1 MPTVNEETLE
11 VQFKLVFS
19 GSALSGKTSNVAA
32 VHAALDEEQR
42 GDLISLN
49 TSSDRTLFFDY
60 LPVNP
65 VLIEGYQTKF
75 LLYTVPGQVVYN
87 ATRELVLRGVD
98 GLVFVADSDPD
109 RWDANMEAWQN
120 LLQTLQNNGRDLSE
134 IPLVFQYN
142 KRDLPNAVPLAELER
157 QLNPHG
163 FPAFEAAAPAGKGVL
178 ETLEVLSS
186 EVLRRFHL
194 RREEEAREV
203 STRHGQPITS
213 SPVPWIQGGYVK
225 SKRGLALTHGSQEL
239 RKPPCSTLR
248 VLYSCVGK
256 APSDRRN
263 SMPLA
268 FSLWPPLVRRRRL
281 PSSSETRPLGVFVTR
296 EDSAASTWP
305 HFSVAT
311 CCSRFIPPTPESE
324 TCANLLSGSCL
335 GSISSSPSPA
345 KRRVPRRPRILKFD
359 SQFLYLHFSPRSPI
373 TQERFW
379 TERPRPHSPRNSHL
393 C

>member
-1 MPTVNEETLE
+1 
-11 VQFKLVFS
+11 
-19 GSALSGKTSNVAA
+19 

-65 VLIEGYQTKF
+65 VLIEGYQTNF

-186 EVLRRFHL
+186 EVLRRF
-194 RREEEAREV
+194 REEEAREV
-203 STRHGQPITS
+203 STRHGQPITE
-213 SPVPWIQGGYVK
+213 
-225 SKRGLALTHGSQEL
+225 A
-239 RKPPCSTLR
+239 
-248 VLYSCVGK
+248 
-256 APSDRRN
+256 
-263 SMPLA
+263 
-268 FSLWPPLVRRRRL
+268 
-281 PSSSETRPLGVFVTR
+281 
-296 EDSAASTWP
+296 SASW
-305 HFSVAT
+305 
-311 CCSRFIPPTPESE
+311 
-324 TCANLLSGSCL
+324 
-335 GSISSSPSPA
+335 
-345 KRRVPRRPRILKFD
+345 
-359 SQFLYLHFSPRSPI
+359 
-373 TQERFW
+373 
-379 TERPRPHSPRNSHL
+379 
-393 C
+393 

>member
-32 VHAALDEEQR
+32 VHAALDEKQR

-142 KRDLPNAVPLAELER
+142 KRDLTNAVPLAELEK

-203 STRHGQPITS
+203 STRHGQPITE
-213 SPVPWIQGGYVK
+213 
-225 SKRGLALTHGSQEL
+225 A
-239 RKPPCSTLR
+239 
-248 VLYSCVGK
+248 
-256 APSDRRN
+256 
-263 SMPLA
+263 
-268 FSLWPPLVRRRRL
+268 
-281 PSSSETRPLGVFVTR
+281 
-296 EDSAASTWP
+296 SASW
-305 HFSVAT
+305 
-311 CCSRFIPPTPESE
+311 
-324 TCANLLSGSCL
+324 
-335 GSISSSPSPA
+335 
-345 KRRVPRRPRILKFD
+345 
-359 SQFLYLHFSPRSPI
+359 
-373 TQERFW
+373 
-379 TERPRPHSPRNSHL
+379 
-393 C
+393 

>member
-19 GSALSGKTSNVAA
+19 GPALSGKTSNVAV

-109 RWDANMEAWQN
+109 RWDANMEAWRN
-120 LLQTLQNNGRDLSE
+120 LLQTLQNNGRDVSE

-157 QLNPHG
+157 QLNPRG

-178 ETLEVLSS
+178 ETLEVLSC

-203 STRHGQPITS
+203 STRHGQPITE
-213 SPVPWIQGGYVK
+213 
-225 SKRGLALTHGSQEL
+225 A
-239 RKPPCSTLR
+239 
-248 VLYSCVGK
+248 
-256 APSDRRN
+256 
-263 SMPLA
+263 
-268 FSLWPPLVRRRRL
+268 
-281 PSSSETRPLGVFVTR
+281 
-296 EDSAASTWP
+296 SASW
-305 HFSVAT
+305 
-311 CCSRFIPPTPESE
+311 
-324 TCANLLSGSCL
+324 
-335 GSISSSPSPA
+335 
-345 KRRVPRRPRILKFD
+345 
-359 SQFLYLHFSPRSPI
+359 
-373 TQERFW
+373 
-379 TERPRPHSPRNSHL
+379 
-393 C
+393 

>member
-178 ETLEVLSS
+178 ETLAVLSS

-203 STRHGQPITS
+203 STRHGQPITE
-213 SPVPWIQGGYVK
+213 
-225 SKRGLALTHGSQEL
+225 A
-239 RKPPCSTLR
+239 
-248 VLYSCVGK
+248 
-256 APSDRRN
+256 
-263 SMPLA
+263 
-268 FSLWPPLVRRRRL
+268 
-281 PSSSETRPLGVFVTR
+281 
-296 EDSAASTWP
+296 SASW
-305 HFSVAT
+305 
-311 CCSRFIPPTPESE
+311 
-324 TCANLLSGSCL
+324 
-335 GSISSSPSPA
+335 
-345 KRRVPRRPRILKFD
+345 
-359 SQFLYLHFSPRSPI
+359 
-373 TQERFW
+373 
-379 TERPRPHSPRNSHL
+379 
-393 C
+393 

>member
-19 GSALSGKTSNVAA
+19 GPALSGKTSNVAA
-32 VHAALDEEQR
+32 VHAALDEKQR

-109 RWDANMEAWQN
+109 RWDANMEAWRN

-194 RREEEAREV
+194 RCEEEAREV
-203 STRHGQPITS
+203 STRHGQPITE
-213 SPVPWIQGGYVK
+213 
-225 SKRGLALTHGSQEL
+225 A
-239 RKPPCSTLR
+239 
-248 VLYSCVGK
+248 
-256 APSDRRN
+256 
-263 SMPLA
+263 
-268 FSLWPPLVRRRRL
+268 
-281 PSSSETRPLGVFVTR
+281 
-296 EDSAASTWP
+296 SASW
-305 HFSVAT
+305 
-311 CCSRFIPPTPESE
+311 
-324 TCANLLSGSCL
+324 
-335 GSISSSPSPA
+335 
-345 KRRVPRRPRILKFD
+345 
-359 SQFLYLHFSPRSPI
+359 
-373 TQERFW
+373 
-379 TERPRPHSPRNSHL
+379 
-393 C
+393 